1 LVQKFYHN
9 MNNHTTALWRKGF
22 TLTATFLLIVFVI
35 FSCKK
40 KDNTLGQ
47 GIIDQN
53 ELLSSGGIDTFSLT
67 TYSYFDDS
75 VVSDNAPFALL
86 GSYNDSKFG
95 TFNAEIYTQ
104 IRLSGNAPD
113 FGDLSTVIID
123 SIILGLEYIG
133 SYGENGIQTVEVFEI
148 GEDFYVD
155 STYYSFETL
164 MDKTGTDLV
173 ASGMNNIDFNREN
186 VTVIGGDTVDPQ
198 IRIPLDTNFARLL
211 MVEAN
216 SGNGNFV
223 DNDAFLSYFK
233 GFHIR
238 TNNGIQAS
246 GTGGVFYFNLND
258 PLSKM
263 TIYYRLAGE
272 AKTFDF
278 IINTNAADFNHVDI
292 DNSMTNVESVLNDST
307 IGQIE
312 FYTQSFGS
320 RARVVFDGI
329 NNIPKTAVIHK
340 AVLELPVSY
349 QSNDEL
355 HPGVNISVATFIES
369 GSTELFSVNTLGEYN
384 DFTKKYEIDLRSY
397 VQAVLNG
404 DIENHGLVLSPVLH
418 HTSAIRIV
426 FNGPNTGNKEKP
438 KLTILYTE
446 F

>member
-1 LVQKFYHN
+1 
-9 MNNHTTALWRKGF
+9 MNNHSTAMWRKGF

-40 KDNTLGQ
+40 KENPLGQ
-47 GIIDQN
+47 SVIDPN
-53 ELLSSGGIDTFSLT
+53 ELLSSAGTDTFSLT

-95 TFNAEIYTQ
+95 TFNSEIYTQ

-133 SYGENGIQTVEVFEI
+133 SYGENGVQTIEVFEI

-173 ASGMNNIDFNREN
+173 ATGMNNINLDREN
-186 VTVIGGDTVDPQ
+186 ITVIGSDTVDAQ

-216 SGNGNFV
+216 SGSGNFI

-233 GFHIR
+233 GFHIK

-246 GTGGVFYFNLND
+246 GAGGIFYFNLND

-292 DNSMTNVESVLNDST
+292 DNSMTNIESVLNNNA
-307 IGQIE
+307 IGQVE

-320 RARVVFDGI
+320 RARVLFNGI
-329 NNIPKTAVIHK
+329 NHLPKTAVIHK

-355 HPGVNISVATFIES
+355 HPGVNISIATFIES
-369 GSTELFSVNTLGEYN
+369 GSTNLFSVNTLGEYN

-397 VQAVLNG
+397 VQAVING
-404 DIENHGLVLSPVLH
+404 DIENHGLVLSPILH

-426 FNGPNTGNKEKP
+426 FNGPDSGNKAKP